1 MRIELPD
8 TLSGLLRLAV
18 ADAQKCANDPRYVLQ
33 MGSWHEPG
41 LKRCSV
47 CMAGAVMAQSLNT
60 QLHAVAFPEDYDDS
74 EYALMAID
82 EMRCGD
88 VLGAASTLGL
98 MPNADQEVALC
109 KAGQEVRADFDV
121 VAGRASWDTYLKAAT
136 ILEKAGL

>member
-47 CMAGAVMAQSLNT
+47 CMAGAVMAQSLNADPRI
-60 QLHAVAFPEDYDDS
+60 QVLPEDYQD
-74 EYALMAID
+74 EYDLMAID

-88 VLGAASTLGL
+88 MLGAASTLGL
-98 MPNADQEVALC
+98 MPNADQEVALF
-109 KAGQEVRADFDV
+109 KAEQEVRADFDV